1 MDRNFLDSY
10 LPLLGGGV
18 GGEPNFNKRQL
29 TNQMV
34 SHGPTLFTS
43 CTFSLLLLYKAPAC
57 PTPTPLPHFLFE
69 MISLLGT
76 K

>member
-34 SHGPTLFTS
+34 SHGKP
-43 CTFSLLLLYKAPAC
+43 FSLLAHFHFSYSTKPQLAPA
-57 PTPTPLPHFLFE
+57 PHH
-69 MISLLGT
+69 SLIFSL